1 MNGEDK
7 SGDSDD
13 IERDG
18 VDTNNS
24 EGKHVH
30 ESQNLIKCTPLPLF
44 IRVREKE
51 EGQYI
56 LVCFVIHHQIIYQI
70 VNIWKSRW
78 LKLQN
83 KNFKI

>member
-30 ESQNLIKCTPLPLF
+30 ESQNLAKYTMLSFFSL
-44 IRVREKE
+44 E
-51 EGQYI
+51 
-56 LVCFVIHHQIIYQI
+56 
-70 VNIWKSRW
+70 
-78 LKLQN
+78 
-83 KNFKI
+83 